1 MMNMALG
8 AHRQPLGRVLGLMTN
23 TKNTK
28 RSTVKILVVDDHP
41 LILEALHHV
50 LKQLDAQ
57 VSVFDAQ
64 SADQAQA
71 LLRAHDDA
79 DLLLLDLGLPGID
92 GLQILSRV
100 RAEHPSIPVVVLSAS
115 DARENVMRAI
125 DLGAMGFIPKSSSN
139 QVMLGA
145 LRLVLSGGV
154 YLPPAALMHD
164 GGAERVPGAGVAAPS
179 VRDSG
184 VSARD
189 LGLTERQAQVL
200 GLILQGK
207 PNKLICRELDL
218 AEGTVKIHVA
228 AILRALNVSTRTQ
241 AVIEASRLGLT
252 VDSLAA
258 RAATRETRL

>member
-1 MMNMALG
+1 MRTELPCI
-8 AHRQPLGRVLGLMTN
+8 HRQSPEPMLRFPSNTN
-23 TKNTK
+23 KTK
-28 RSTVKILVVDDHP
+28 RSIVKILVVDDHP

-50 LKQLDAQ
+50 LKQLDAD
-57 VSVFDAQ
+57 VEVHGAQ
-64 SADQAQA
+64 SAEQAIA
-71 LLRAHDDA
+71 LLDQHGDA

-92 GLQILSRV
+92 GLEFLGKV
-100 RAEHPSIPVVVLSAS
+100 RGQNPSVPVVVLSAS
-115 DARENVMRAI
+115 DIRDHVMRAI

-154 YLPPAALMHD
+154 YLPPAALLAD
-164 GGAERVPGAGVAAPS
+164 GERSMSSPGP
-179 VRDSG
+179 R
-184 VSARD
+184 VSTITARD

-252 VDSLAA
+252 VDALAA
-258 RAATRETRL
+258 RSSTRETRL

>member
-1 MMNMALG
+1 MQTEVQSF
-8 AHRQPLGRVLGLMTN
+8 HRQPSDAMLGFLSN
-23 TKNTK
+23 TKKTK
-28 RSTVKILVVDDHP
+28 RSLVKILVVDDHP

-50 LKQLDAQ
+50 LKQLDAD
-57 VSVFDAQ
+57 VEVCGAQ
-64 SADQAQA
+64 SAEQA
-71 LLRAHDDA
+71 LDLLDRHGDA
-79 DLLLLDLGLPGID
+79 DLMLLDLGLPGTD
-92 GLQILSRV
+92 GLEFLGKV
-100 RAEHPSIPVVVLSAS
+100 RGKNPAVPVVVLSAS
-115 DARENVMRAI
+115 DIRDHVMRAI

-154 YLPPAALMHD
+154 YLPPAALLSD
-164 GGAERVPGAGVAAPS
+164 IDRGAPS
-179 VRDSG
+179 AHTPSHPRETSIT
-184 VSARD
+184 ARD

-252 VDSLAA
+252 VDALAA
-258 RAATRETRL
+258 RSTTRETRL

>member
-1 MMNMALG
+1 
-8 AHRQPLGRVLGLMTN
+8 
-23 TKNTK
+23 
-28 RSTVKILVVDDHP
+28 VKILVVDDHP

-57 VSVFDAQ
+57 VTVFDAQ

-71 LLRAHDDA
+71 LLRAHGDA

-92 GLQILSRV
+92 GLQVLSRV
-100 RAEHPSIPVVVLSAS
+100 RADHPSIPVVVLSAS

-164 GGAERVPGAGVAAPS
+164 GGSERTGGAGVAMPS
-179 VRDSG
+179 ARDSG
-184 VSARD
+184 VTARD

-258 RAATRETRL
+258 RSATRETRL